1 MKEVRIIME
10 MVVDVAM
17 SMTKVI
23 EKEVILI
30 RQIIKKQVKI
40 NIP

>member
-10 MVVDVAM
+10 MVVDVAV

-23 EKEVILI
+23 EKEEILI
-30 RQIIKKQVKI
+30 HQIIKKQVKI

>member
-10 MVVDVAM
+10 MVVDVAV